1 MTRLVGATGGGA
13 AGPMKV
19 LVVDDEA
26 DYRYLV
32 GVGLGILGHAVEEA
46 DDGEAA
52 CRVASEFRPDIILI
66 DYVLVGENGL
76 RLLPKLRHASPG
88 SALVLHT
95 VEREHTTPYV
105 GHPAGPD
112 GLVEKGQAPS
122 ELATAL
128 EGILTYHWARSSS
141 GDLGPARPPS

>member
-1 MTRLVGATGGGA
+1 MR
-13 AGPMKV
+13 V

-26 DYRYLV
+26 DYRYVV
-32 GVGLGILGHAVEEA
+32 GVGLGLLGHEVEEA
-46 DDGEAA
+46 VDGDSA
-52 CRVASEFRPDIILI
+52 CDLAGSFHPDVILI

-76 RLLPKLRHASPG
+76 RLLPRLRHASPA

-95 VEREHTTPYV
+95 VEREHTAAYI

-128 EGILTYHWARSSS
+128 EGILTYHRARMSSS
-141 GDLGPARPPS
+141 DPTRIPPR

>member
-1 MTRLVGATGGGA
+1 
-13 AGPMKV
+13 MKV

-32 GVGLGILGHAVEEA
+32 GVGLGLLGYEVEEA
-46 DDGEAA
+46 PDGEAA
-52 CRVASEFRPDIILI
+52 CQVAATFRPDVILI

-76 RLLPKLRHASPG
+76 RMLPKLRHASPAA
-88 SALVLHT
+88 ALVLHT

-112 GLVEKGQAPS
+112 GLIEKGLAPSDLAGALEDILVLHRARTSPSSSDVGPGRQAP
-122 ELATAL
+122 
-128 EGILTYHWARSSS
+128 
-141 GDLGPARPPS
+141 